1 MRFLLALLPLS
12 LVLASCA
19 SQETVSEINPSPDEL
34 TLALERYASMCI
46 GESDF
51 VEALTVRAGLG
62 SRDSGATRLSW
73 LSTVRQTELRGNRAL

>member
-1 MRFLLALLPLS
+1 MRFLHALLPLS
-12 LVLASCA
+12 LLLASCA
-19 SQETVSEINPSPDEL
+19 AQVSVSEITASPDEL
-34 TLALERYASMCI
+34 PLALERYAGLGS

-73 LSTVRQTELRGNRAL
+73 LSTFRQTKLRGNRAL